1 MKILKN
7 KTLPKFVI
15 SFLFAI
21 VFFSFTLKHPFYLS
35 VTELN
40 YDSNTKIL
48 QTSVKL
54 FINDFEEALK
64 KIYKKPV
71 DLINYSKN
79 DKASI
84 DSLIKSYIENHFSIK
99 VGSKKLKYD
108 LIGFEREE
116 ETVWV
121 YLEAKNCP
129 VPKKVEIETTLLYD
143 FIKTQINIVKFEFN
157 GQSLSS
163 KVTNPEKKIDFIF

>member
-84 DSLIKSYIENHFSIK
+84 DSLIKSYIENHLSIK

-108 LIGFEREE
+108 L
-116 ETVWV
+116 
-121 YLEAKNCP
+121 
-129 VPKKVEIETTLLYD
+129 
-143 FIKTQINIVKFEFN
+143 
-157 GQSLSS
+157 
-163 KVTNPEKKIDFIF
+163 